1 MLSEVVG
8 HDLDQVSREEH
19 PRLCSVDADVAE
31 DGLELR
37 GDELR
42 RHLVHSGHTRGVLRR
57 QRDDRAH
64 SVTAGGRERLQ
75 VGLDPG
81 AAAGVRAGN
90 GKTTWNRHVSLPS
103 PVRTGSG
110 STGVISAAFSG
121 TPVERG

>member
-19 PRLCSVDADVAE
+19 SGLRGIDADVAE

-37 GDELR
+37 SNELC
-42 RHLVHSGHTRGVLRR
+42 RHLVHSGHTRGVLGG

-81 AAAGVRAGN
+81 AAAGIRAGN
-90 GKTTWNRHVSLPS
+90 RK
-103 PVRTGSG
+103 
-110 STGVISAAFSG
+110 
-121 TPVERG
+121 